1 MTGAALGAVLDRL
14 RAPVL
19 PPKLQAA
26 KVRYRFTLDRGRSL
40 DVLLERGRL
49 SLADPQEPADCVVEC
64 TSEEL
69 EALLSGRHNLLTA
82 FMRGDV
88 RLLGTF
94 VAAKSLYS
102 YLRYA
107 HLEELKE

>member
-1 MTGAALGAVLDRL
+1 MAGAALGAVLDRL
-14 RAPVL
+14 RTPVL
-19 PPKLQAA
+19 PPKLEAA
-26 KVRYRFTLDRGRSL
+26 RVRYRFTLDGGRSL
-40 DVLLERGRL
+40 DVVLQGGRL

-88 RLLGTF
+88 RVLGTF
-94 VAAKSLYS
+94 GAAKSLHT

-107 HLEELKE
+107 HLEEAKE

>member
-1 MTGAALGAVLDRL
+1 MTGTALGEVLDRL
-14 RAPVL
+14 QAPVL
-19 PPKLQAA
+19 PPKVQAA
-26 KVRYRFTLDRGRSL
+26 RVRYRFTLDRGRAI
-40 DVLLERGRL
+40 DVLLEQGRL
-49 SLADPQEPADCVVEC
+49 SLAGSEAPPDCAVEC

-88 RLLGTF
+88 RILGTF
-94 VAAKSLYS
+94 GAAKSLYT

-107 HLEELKE
+107 HLEEAKS